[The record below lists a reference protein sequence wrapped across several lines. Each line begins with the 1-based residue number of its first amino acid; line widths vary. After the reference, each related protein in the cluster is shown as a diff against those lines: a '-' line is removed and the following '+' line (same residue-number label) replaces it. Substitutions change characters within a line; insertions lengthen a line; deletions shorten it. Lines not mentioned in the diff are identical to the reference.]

1 MSVEENLMEKF
12 QRESKEQLQK
22 LKEKQ
27 EDCENNNYL

>member
-27 EDCENNNYL
+27 ED